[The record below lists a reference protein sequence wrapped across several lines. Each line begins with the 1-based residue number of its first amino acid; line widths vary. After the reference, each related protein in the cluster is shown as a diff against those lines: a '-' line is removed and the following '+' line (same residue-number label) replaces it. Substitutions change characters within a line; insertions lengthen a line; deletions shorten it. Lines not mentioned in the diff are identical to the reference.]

1 MLISVSEVCR
11 SILTE
16 KRSES
21 PSLGVWKLGGKRGGQ
36 GAGVLVCSYSCWT
49 GHPSVRES
57 WDIYMLVRSSLTQSV
72 NIFPFYVKSVSDTS
86 KVGSCFPTY
95 SLFDP
100 NQTT

>member
-21 PSLGVWKLGGKRGGQ
+21 PYLEGSGEGRGRGSLSVLIPVGLGIPVSGSLG
-36 GAGVLVCSYSCWT
+36 
-49 GHPSVRES
+49 
-57 WDIYMLVRSSLTQSV
+57 IYMLVRSSLTQSV

>member
-21 PSLGVWKLGGKRGGQ
+21 PYLGVWKLGGKRGGQ

-57 WDIYMLVRSSLTQSV
+57 WDIYA
-72 NIFPFYVKSVSDTS
+72 S
-86 KVGSCFPTY
+86 KVVTDSISKYFSILCKECK
-95 SLFDP
+95 
-100 NQTT
+100 